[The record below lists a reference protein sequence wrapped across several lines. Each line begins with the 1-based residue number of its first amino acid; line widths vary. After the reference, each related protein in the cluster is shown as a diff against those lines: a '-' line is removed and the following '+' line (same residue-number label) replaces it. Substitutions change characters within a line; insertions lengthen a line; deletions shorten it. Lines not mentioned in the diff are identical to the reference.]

1 MPAPTRIAQLVPYLS
16 AHAAIIKAAPAT
28 FGVPAAAANDF
39 DLKAKALASAF
50 DEATSMREKSKGAT
64 AVQTEAL
71 REASAA
77 FASLVEIIRGFAN
90 TTANPAAVLAAAQ
103 IDPIAPPTPA
113 GPPAPVA
120 GVKVGVDIASGNL
133 VVSWKSSNNGTSG
146 TSFTVSRRLPGA
158 AAFTFMGVA
167 PASGP
172 SGKKFTDSTL
182 PIGTDFVE
190 YSITPVRSGLSGTA
204 TTVMVRFGSVGG
216 EQTATLV
223 ETNGEGGV
231 KLAA

>member
-1 MPAPTRIAQLVPYLS
+1 DRRRQLR
-16 AHAAIIKAAPAT
+16 
-28 FGVPAAAANDF
+28 GVRAMKQNC
-39 DLKAKALASAF
+39 
-50 DEATSMREKSKGAT
+50 ET
-64 AVQTEAL
+64 
-71 REASAA
+71 
-77 FASLVEIIRGFAN
+77 
-90 TTANPAAVLAAAQ
+90 
-103 IDPIAPPTPA
+103 
-113 GPPAPVA
+113 
-120 GVKVGVDIASGNL
+120 
-133 VVSWKSSNNGTSG
+133 
-146 TSFTVSRRLPGA
+146 
-158 AAFTFMGVA
+158 
-167 PASGP
+167 P